1 MKFEKGNKFGSRSK
15 RGQAKITIELKE
27 RLKDLQGDVYEAMK
41 QGIKE
46 REFQYIKLWFE
57 YYYGK
62 PKQSLDVKQTNIKP
76 LEISF
81 NYTPEEKDKRIK
93 ELIDEYND

>member
-57 YYYGK
+57 YMYGK
-62 PKQSLDVKQTNIKP
+62 PQMKLEIKQEHRIMQ
-76 LEISF
+76 ISF
-81 NYTPEEKDKRIK
+81 NEGK
-93 ELIDEYND
+93 EVEIIAPSESINAGNNL